1 MSIVGFNTRTG
12 IKQYDY
18 DHLDNRLEKSVIAQ
32 EFDSSKTYEVGDFC
46 LYEGR
51 LYKCAVAG
59 TGEWNVNKWLETSVL
74 EESISVDDIEGY
86 VGSMQSSVQEQFNNM
101 EQELDTWRTETDAN
115 VTRLENHQ
123 QFINQ
128 FKEEI
133 TAGILTLCPSM
144 PSIDYWFLLHYV
156 DNTKFL
162 KDYDAVA
169 NLLAR
174 YLKPSFSDNTKPLKK
189 LLKME
194 KYLKESIWVEK
205 LCAGGKLDLA
215 ISRAEKNITLALETG
230 ELENQS
236 YSFVYKVFKK
246 TTTEYDKQIVIRSV
260 LYYQNCI

>member
-1 MSIVGFNTRTG
+1 MMEEREIAEG
-12 IKQYDY
+12 IKRQQY
-18 DHLDNRLEKSVIAQ
+18 
-32 EFDSSKTYEVGDFC
+32 FEVP
-46 LYEGR
+46 
-51 LYKCAVAG
+51 AS
-59 TGEWNVNKWLETSVL
+59 SVL
-74 EESISVDDIEGY
+74 EQDDGTREMGELYPFLISGGSNTERFYFTHINDTTEYRFNIRPRYFGDESSYTDSFPKRINEILAANHDARIFCVFDW
-86 VGSMQSSVQEQFNNM
+86 
-101 EQELDTWRTETDAN
+101 DTIYGN

-144 PSIDYWFLLHYV
+144 PSIEYWFLLHYV
-156 DNTKFL
+156 NTNRHFE
-162 KDYDAVA
+162 
-169 NLLAR
+169 
-174 YLKPSFSDNTKPLKK
+174 PSFSDNTKPLKK

-246 TTTEYDKQIVIRSV
+246 TTTEYDK
-260 LYYQNCI
+260 